1 ASGCPPAC
9 ECKWRSG
16 KEAAWCRNVTAVP
29 AGLDAGTQ
37 LLDLSGNAL
46 APLAARAFVSRG
58 LAHLQRLHLARCG
71 LRALAAAALAG
82 LANLVELDVSGN
94 LLLAVPSAAFQPVP
108 ELREL
113 RLSANPL
120 DRLPARAFHLLPRLV
135 RLELSN
141 CRISRIDPRAFE
153 GVESS
158 LEWLRLDGNELTG
171 TESGV
176 SALTTLRALH
186 GLALAGNPW
195 NCSCALRPLRSWL
208 TEQRVPLGDEPPTCR
223 EPARLRG
230 RAWDRL
236 SAEDFA
242 CRPRPAPPPLV
253 SAQEGGA
260 AQLRCPVSADPPP
273 TVKWLWRG
281 RPLVNRSSPGRYV
294 VNASG
299 GALTVLRLEASDAG
313 SYQCVGENRA
323 GRALG
328 AVTLEVRRRAA
339 APPPA
344 AALSGRVLAAGVAVA
359 ALLVLAAGLL
369 AACALHGALA
379 RKRRRRRH
387 DAAEGEESL
396 STQAAGGCDSG
407 GGLSGP
413 GAGGG
418 GGGGG
423 GGSYEKIE
431 LNHKP
436 PSPRILNHR
445 EQVGTAETAVVSH
458 PRMRE
463 YRGVP
468 DTDDEDEDVEDEAG
482 YEEDEQETTTPS
494 ADLHIPR
501 INSWDTTPS
510 TTSSSWVQVQG
521 QLKSPAPL
529 SPGGG
534 AGADSSQ
541 SPLLGAS
548 QLSLLQRQPPPS
560 PPCPARAAAD
570 LASYDYHAQ
579 QLERFLMEYRSL
591 QRQLSRMKM
600 AVDRRRGLGAAPPS
614 AGATSPPP
622 YWLGTAKA
630 TAPTSAAPQ
639 HRRFSG
645 GDFFLS

>member
-195 NCSCALRPLRSWL
+195 NCSCALRPLRRWL
-208 TEQRVPLGDEPPTCR
+208 TEQRVPLGDEPPACR

-339 APPPA
+339 
-344 AALSGRVLAAGVAVA
+344 
-359 ALLVLAAGLL
+359 
-369 AACALHGALA
+369 
-379 RKRRRRRH
+379 
-387 DAAEGEESL
+387 GEESL

-521 QLKSPAPL
+521 QLKSPPPAPL
-529 SPGGG
+529 SPPPPQPSGRSPGGG

-614 AGATSPPP
+614 TGATSPPP
-622 YWLGTAKA
+622 YWLGTAKS

>member
-141 CRISRIDPRAFE
+141 CRISRMDPRAFE

-195 NCSCALRPLRSWL
+195 NCSCALRPLRRWL
-208 TEQRVPLGDEPPTCR
+208 TEQRVPLGDEPPACR

-339 APPPA
+339 APP
-344 AALSGRVLAAGVAVA
+344 
-359 ALLVLAAGLL
+359 
-369 AACALHGALA
+369 
-379 RKRRRRRH
+379 
-387 DAAEGEESL
+387 
-396 STQAAGGCDSG
+396 
-407 GGLSGP
+407 
-413 GAGGG
+413 
-418 GGGGG
+418 
-423 GGSYEKIE
+423 
-431 LNHKP
+431 
-436 PSPRILNHR
+436 
-445 EQVGTAETAVVSH
+445 
-458 PRMRE
+458 
-463 YRGVP
+463 
-468 DTDDEDEDVEDEAG
+468 
-482 YEEDEQETTTPS
+482 
-494 ADLHIPR
+494 
-501 INSWDTTPS
+501 
-510 TTSSSWVQVQG
+510 
-521 QLKSPAPL
+521 
-529 SPGGG
+529 
-534 AGADSSQ
+534 
-541 SPLLGAS
+541 
-548 QLSLLQRQPPPS
+548 
-560 PPCPARAAAD
+560 
-570 LASYDYHAQ
+570 
-579 QLERFLMEYRSL
+579 
-591 QRQLSRMKM
+591 
-600 AVDRRRGLGAAPPS
+600 
-614 AGATSPPP
+614 
-622 YWLGTAKA
+622 
-630 TAPTSAAPQ
+630 
-639 HRRFSG
+639 
-645 GDFFLS
+645 